1 MSVGKYTLNGQ
12 HCASA
17 FEMWLV
23 GKLKIIFTIFHICK
37 QDLIFLKEDA
47 ENLTLSITLFH

>member
-1 MSVGKYTLNGQ
+1 MSVGKYILNGQ

-23 GKLKIIFTIFHICK
+23 DKLKIVFTIFQICK
-37 QDLIFLKEDA
+37 QDLIFFIADA